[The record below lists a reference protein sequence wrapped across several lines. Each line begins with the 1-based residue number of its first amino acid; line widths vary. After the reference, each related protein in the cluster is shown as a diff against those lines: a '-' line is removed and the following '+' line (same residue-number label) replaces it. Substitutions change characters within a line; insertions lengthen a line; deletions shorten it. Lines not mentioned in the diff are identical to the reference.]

1 MIMENLENKIIR
13 NRAAFD
19 NAEPAEGHFDRF
31 ARKLYRSRQPGR
43 YSLPY
48 YLKVAGI
55 LLLVSISSIIIYQ
68 MAVNR
73 YYEKNIYSFGKLSP
87 EYREVE
93 DYFIHT
99 INAKYNDLQKID
111 IKDNAQKVM
120 MIKEMREMDKVY
132 RNLSKELKNDPN
144 NERLINAMIK
154 HYQLKLDI
162 LNDMTDQLMKMKNNI
177 SNNNH
182 NENKDI

>member
-1 MIMENLENKIIR
+1 MENLENKIIN
-13 NRAAFD
+13 NRTAF
-19 NAEPAEGHFDRF
+19 NSAEPADGHFDRF
-31 ARKLYRSRQPGR
+31 MKKLDRLGRLRK

-48 YLKVAGI
+48 YLKVAG
-55 LLLVSISSIIIYQ
+55 LLVFVSISSILIYQ
-68 MAVNR
+68 LAVNR
-73 YYEKNIYSFGKLSP
+73 YYERNIYSFGKLSP

-99 INAKYNDLQKID
+99 INTKYNDLQKID
-111 IKDNAQKVM
+111 LKDRTQKEMV
-120 MIKEMREMDKVY
+120 IKEMKELDKVY

-162 LNDMTDQLMKMKNNI
+162 LNEMTDQLMKIKNNI
-177 SNNNH
+177 SNNNQ
-182 NENKDI
+182 NESKDI

>member
-1 MIMENLENKIIR
+1 MENIENKILR

-19 NAEPAEGHFDRF
+19 NAEPASGHFDRF
-31 ARKLYRSRQPGR
+31 VARLDQVSQLRRRSL
-43 YSLPY
+43 SY

-55 LLLVSISSIIIYQ
+55 LLLVSFSSILIYQ

-73 YYEKNIYSFGKLSP
+73 YFEKNVYSFGKLSP

-99 INAKYNDLQKID
+99 INTKYNDLQKID
-111 IKDNAQKVM
+111 MKDGTQ
-120 MIKEMREMDKVY
+120 KEMIMKEMKEMDKVY
-132 RNLSKELKNDPN
+132 RSLSKELKNDPN

-162 LNDMTDQLMKMKNNI
+162 LNEMTDQLMKIKNSI

>member
-1 MIMENLENKIIR
+1 MESLENKIIK
-13 NRAAFD
+13 NRPAFD
-19 NAEPAEGHFDRF
+19 NAEPADGHFDRF
-31 ARKLYRSRQPGR
+31 ARKLDGLRQSRK

-73 YYEKNIYSFGKLSP
+73 YYEKNIYSFGRLSP

-99 INAKYNDLQKID
+99 IRTKYNDLQKLD
-111 IKDNAQKVM
+111 LQDKEQKEVFL
-120 MIKEMREMDKVY
+120 KEMKELDKVY
-132 RNLSKELKNDPN
+132 RSLSKELKNDPN

-162 LNDMTDQLMKMKNNI
+162 LNEMTDQLIKMKNNI

>member
-1 MIMENLENKIIR
+1 MENLENKIIR
-13 NRAAFD
+13 NRPAFD
-19 NAEPAEGHFDRF
+19 NAEPADGHFDRF
-31 ARKLYRSRQPGR
+31 ARKLDRLRMPGK

-48 YLKVAGI
+48 YLKVAG
-55 LLLVSISSIIIYQ
+55 LVLLVSVSSILIYQ
-68 MAVNR
+68 MAMNR
-73 YYEKNIYSFGKLSP
+73 YYERNIYSFGKLSP

-99 INAKYNDLQKID
+99 INTKYNALQKID
-111 IKDNAQKVM
+111 LKDSAQKT
-120 MIKEMREMDKVY
+120 MIMNELKELDKVY
-132 RNLSKELKNDPN
+132 RSLSKELKNDPN

-162 LNDMTDQLMKMKNNI
+162 LNEMTDQLLKIKNDI

-182 NENKDI
+182 HENKDI